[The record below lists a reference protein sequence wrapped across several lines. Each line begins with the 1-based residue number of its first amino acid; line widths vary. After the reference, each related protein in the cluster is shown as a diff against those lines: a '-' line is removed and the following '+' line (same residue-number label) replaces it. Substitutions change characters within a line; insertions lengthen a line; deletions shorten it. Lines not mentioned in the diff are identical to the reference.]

1 MFCLSLLGDLE
12 QIRVLSVPSLM
23 AEQGNNTLAV
33 PPAAE
38 RVYENRVASVPVPGL
53 GQTGTSLDRKDH
65 LRFLHSILLFSQTF
79 PSDSSGSCFWFFSLL
94 FFFHSNQH
102 CVDKA
107 EANTDGQEGQTSQR
121 RV

>member
-94 FFFHSNQH
+94 FFFSL
-102 CVDKA
+102 
-107 EANTDGQEGQTSQR
+107 
-121 RV
+121 